1 MKRKPI
7 RVDWEELESAFDSGN
22 EELVYYLDSVTGHVL
37 LEGEGEE
44 DDFDDDGGAPRP
56 DDITHV
62 HIAPLTTAQKIDW
75 VRRFLDESV
84 DLDPEFSASLKEALA
99 ADNAKE
105 AITEVLHQYP
115 EGSDR
120 WYLYRVD
127 RLREVIEDWLEANG
141 VATVDQPPWK
151 SLPAEDQP

>member
-22 EELVYYLDSVTGHVL
+22 EELVYYLDCVTGHVL

-44 DDFDDDGGAPRP
+44 DEYDDGAGTALQ
-56 DDITHV
+56 DDSTRV
-62 HIAPLTTAQKIDW
+62 SIAPVTTEQKLDW
-75 VRRFLDESV
+75 VGRFLDEST
-84 DLDPEFSASLKEALA
+84 DLDSEFSSALEEALA
-99 ADNAKE
+99 ADNTKE
-105 AITEVLHQYP
+105 AVTEVLHQYP

-127 RLREVIEDWLEANG
+127 RMREVVEEWLKANG
-141 VATVDQPPWK
+141 VAVIDQPPWK
-151 SLPAEDQP
+151 G

>member
-22 EELVYYLDSVTGHVL
+22 EELVYYLDCVTGHVL

-44 DDFDDDGGAPRP
+44 DEYDDGAG
-56 DDITHV
+56 T
-62 HIAPLTTAQKIDW
+62 APLDDSTRVSITPVTTAQKLNW
-75 VRRFLDESV
+75 VRRFLDESI
-84 DLDPEFSASLKEALA
+84 DLDSEFFSALEEALA
-99 ADNAKE
+99 ADNTKE
-105 AITEVLHQYP
+105 AVTEVLHQYP

-127 RLREVIEDWLEANG
+127 RMREVVEDWLEANG
-141 VATVDQPPWK
+141 VAVIDPPPWK
-151 SLPAEDQP
+151 G